1 MGFKNQLQIKSWREK
16 MSVPLAYI
24 GVIII
29 WSTTPLAIKWSGVDS
44 GFLFGVTARMLIGL
58 LFSSVLILFLSKRSV
73 PWDKDSRKIYLVAG
87 IAIYGAMLSVYW
99 GSQYISSGFISVI
112 FGLNPIVTGIMAA
125 FWLKESSLTP
135 AKIFGVLL
143 GISGL
148 VVIFNQA
155 IDLGGHAVIGI
166 AGVCLSVFLHSW
178 SGIWFKKLDIKLTAL
193 EITHGGLMVSVPLY
207 LLTWFISKGTWPENF
222 TQRGLGSI
230 VYLGIFGSVLGFVL
244 YFYILK
250 YIDVSRV
257 SLITLITPVIALF
270 LGSALN
276 NEDLNITIWLGAGLI
291 MLGMSFYQWSDKI
304 LSKVN

>member
-1 MGFKNQLQIKSWREK
+1 

-29 WSTTPLAIKWSGVDS
+29 WSTTPLAIKWSGADS

-58 LFSSVLILFLSKRSV
+58 LFSSVLILFLSNRSV
-73 PWDKDSRKIYLVAG
+73 PWDKASRKIYLVAG

-125 FWLKESSLTP
+125 LWLNERSLTP
-135 AKIFGVLL
+135 VKIFGIVLGL
-143 GISGL
+143 AGL

-155 IDLGGHAVIGI
+155 LDLGGHAVIGI
-166 AGVCLSVFLHSW
+166 SAVCLSVLLHSW
-178 SGIWFKKLDIKLTAL
+178 SGVWFKKLDIKLTAL

-207 LLTWFISKGTWPENF
+207 LLTWFMLKGTWPESF
-222 TQRGLGSI
+222 SQRGLGSI
-230 VYLGIFGSVLGFVL
+230 VYLGMFGSVVGFVM

-250 YIDVSRV
+250 HIEVSRV
-257 SLITLITPVIALF
+257 SLITLITPVVALF
-270 LGSALN
+270 LGAALN
-276 NEDLNITIWLGAGLI
+276 SEILNITVLIGAGLI
-291 MLGMSFYQWSDKI
+291 LLGMSFYQWSDM
-304 LSKVN
+304 LLAKVIN